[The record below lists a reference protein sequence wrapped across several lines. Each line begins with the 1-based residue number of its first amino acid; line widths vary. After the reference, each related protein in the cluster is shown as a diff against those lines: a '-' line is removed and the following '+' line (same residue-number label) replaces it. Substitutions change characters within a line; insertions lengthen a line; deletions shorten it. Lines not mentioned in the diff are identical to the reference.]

1 MLVLN
6 MEDIDR
12 LQAIT
17 DALVEAGCGFAAV
30 FAHYDNEPRRHASSG
45 DTSWFT
51 ATNADPIRAAFSS
64 LSVMS
69 RRSRIGITALLP
81 NSDRHAA
88 CEAKLRESLEPAA
101 EIIEHAIYLEECD
114 QRERERARNRLDR
127 RGRGR
132 ERR

>member
-1 MLVLN
+1 MLVLT
-6 MEDIDR
+6 MEEIDR

-51 ATNADPIRAAFSS
+51 ATNSDPIRAAFSS
-64 LSVMS
+64 VSVIT

-81 NSDRHAA
+81 NTDRYAA
-88 CEAKLRESLEPAA
+88 CESKVRGALDGAA
-101 EIIEHAIYLEECD
+101 EIIEHAIYLDECD
-114 QRERERARNRLDR
+114 QRDRQRAQRRRD
-127 RGRGR
+127 RGR
-132 ERR
+132 